1 MHMNVSS
8 SEYSTLSQTQ
18 QSYFSRNKD
27 GSYTAIVSAFEER
40 GSFIPFDTYLGVRV
54 NDDSDKSAGL
64 LSNVSYDGNMLD
76 FVKGYLDLVDN
87 YRTHEEDTDYDWFP
101 NDPDEGNCNSLQGTL
116 LNILG
121 ASVNGIPDSA
131 AGWFHRMGNGFF
143 EK

>member
-1 MHMNVSS
+1 MLIV
-8 SEYSTLSQTQ
+8 YL
-18 QSYFSRNKD
+18 
-27 GSYTAIVSAFEER
+27 AIVIT
-40 GSFIPFDTYLGVRV
+40 FIFLGNIFV
-54 NDDSDKSAGL
+54 
-64 LSNVSYDGNMLD
+64 MID

-116 LNILG
+116 LNILW